1 MLDTHKKITLE
12 LSPRQLQ
19 LILESILF
27 TISPEI
33 NHSLYKKE
41 ILELMELAIKFRK
54 SYQDIPTSNIN
65 LNSGPVSSE
74 LSAFLLSYFPELTT
88 N

>member
-1 MLDTHKKITLE
+1 MIDKHKKITLE
-12 LSPRQLQ
+12 LTPRQLQ
-19 LILESILF
+19 LVLESILF

-41 ILELMELAIKFRK
+41 ILELMDMAIEFRK
-54 SYQDIPTSNIN
+54 SYQEIPTQNIN
-65 LNSGPVSSE
+65 LNSGPVNCE
-74 LSAFLLSYFPELTT
+74 LSSFLISYFPELTT